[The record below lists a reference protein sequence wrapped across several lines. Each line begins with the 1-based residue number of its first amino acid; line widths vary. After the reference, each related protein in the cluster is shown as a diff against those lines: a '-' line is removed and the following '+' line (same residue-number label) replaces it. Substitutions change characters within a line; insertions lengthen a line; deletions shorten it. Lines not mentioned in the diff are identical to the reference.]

1 MVTNNTILIYL
12 LVLKGPVMNKKKV
25 IIIGTGAQGSTI
37 AMRLD
42 REPQVAE
49 IICADYNYDA
59 AARLEKTLTKARA
72 VQVDGGNI
80 NDVLEA
86 ARGAQ
91 LLVNGLPPDFNL
103 GLMEAALQGKMNYQD
118 MASGPV
124 ADTDFVSAVKRQ
136 LALDENFKSAGLS
149 ALINTGSAPGLVNV
163 IARNSADKLD
173 RCDHIDIYVYDGIWT
188 NKFIP
193 FWWSPETAFGDMAA
207 QPVNYKNGEYKLVP
221 PFNNPQMI
229 DFHGLGPRRM
239 VDHEHEEPVTFGMFF
254 KDLKSARFKYGGPA
268 CDLAESLYRMGLLS
282 EEPVQV
288 NGSSVVP
295 LKLVCKL
302 TPPAPSNPEAIQ
314 DALSEGMAQEEGA
327 TLIRVQGIKNDKTVC
342 LDNYIN
348 APGLT
353 ESFEKHGI
361 THESFL
367 TGQSAFLF
375 TKLFVNDMIATRGV
389 FPPEVLEAKPRQYYL
404 AEAAKLGITV
414 DEIGATR
421 LY

>member
-1 MVTNNTILIYL
+1 
-12 LVLKGPVMNKKKV
+12 
-25 IIIGTGAQGSTI
+25 
-37 AMRLD
+37 
-42 REPQVAE
+42 
-49 IICADYNYDA
+49 
-59 AARLEKTLTKARA
+59 
-72 VQVDGGNI
+72 VDGSNI
-80 NDVLEA
+80 DDVLNA
-86 ARGAQ
+86 ARGAA

-103 GLMEAALQGKMNYQD
+103 TLMKAALQGKMNYQD

-188 NKFIP
+188 NNFIP

-207 QPVNYKNGEYKLVP
+207 QPVNYKNGEYELVP

-229 DFHGLGPRRM
+229 EFRGLGPRRM
-239 VDHEHEEPVTFGMFF
+239 VDHEHEEPVTFGLFF
-254 KDLKSARFKYGGPA
+254 KDLQTATFKYGGPA

-288 NGSSVVP
+288 NGTSVVP

-302 TPPAPSNPEAIQ
+302 APPAPSNTEAIKE
-314 DALSEGMAQEEGA
+314 ALSEGMALEEGA
-327 TLIRVQGIKNDKTVC
+327 TLIRVRGIKDDKAVC

-353 ESFEKHGI
+353 ESFEKYGI
-361 THESFL
+361 SHESFL

-375 TKLFVNDMIATRGV
+375 TKLFVNDMMATRGV
-389 FPPEVLEAKPRQYYL
+389 FPPEVLHAKQRQYYL
-404 AEAAKLGITV
+404 TEAAKLGITV

-421 LY
+421 LV

>member
-1 MVTNNTILIYL
+1 M
-12 LVLKGPVMNKKKV
+12 GKKV
-25 IIIGTGAQGSTI
+25 IIVGTGAQGSTI

-42 REPQVAE
+42 QEPNVEE
-49 IICADYNYDA
+49 IICADYNLEA
-59 AARLEKTLTKARA
+59 AERLEKTLTKARA
-72 VQVDGGNI
+72 VRVDGSNS
-80 NDVLEA
+80 NDVLDA
-86 ARGAQ
+86 ARGAE

-103 GLMEAALQGKMNYQD
+103 TLMEAALQGKMNYQD

-124 ADTDFVSAVKRQ
+124 EDTDFVNAVRRQ

-207 QPVNYKNGEYKLVP
+207 RPVNYENGEYKLVQ
-221 PFNNPQMI
+221 PFNNPEMVE
-229 DFHGLGPRRM
+229 FRGLGTRRM

-254 KDLKSARFKYGGPA
+254 KDLKTATFKYGGPA
-268 CDLAESLYRMGLLS
+268 CDLAESLYRMGLLG
-282 EEPVQV
+282 EEPVEV
-288 NGSSVVP
+288 NGSSVIP

-302 TPPAPSNPEAIQ
+302 TPPAPSNPEAIKE
-314 DALSEGMAQEEGA
+314 ALSEGMALEEGA
-327 TLIRVQGIKNDKTVC
+327 TLIRVRGIRQGKSVS
-342 LDNYIN
+342 LDNYVN

-375 TKLFVNDMIATRGV
+375 TKLFVNDMIAAKGV
-389 FPPEVLEAKPRQYYL
+389 YPPEVLEAEPRLYYL

-414 DEIGATR
+414 DEIEETR
-421 LY
+421 LF

>member
-1 MVTNNTILIYL
+1 M
-12 LVLKGPVMNKKKV
+12 GKKV
-25 IIIGTGAQGSTI
+25 IVVGTGAQGSTI

-42 REPQVAE
+42 QEPNVDE
-49 IICADYNYDA
+49 IICADYNYQA
-59 AARLEKTLTKARA
+59 AERLEKTLTKARA
-72 VQVDGGNI
+72 VQVDAGNI
-80 NDVLEA
+80 NDVVDA
-86 ARGAQ
+86 ARGAA

-103 GLMEAALQGKMNYQD
+103 TLMQAALQEKMNYQD

-124 ADTDFVSAVKRQ
+124 EDTDFVSAVKRQ
-136 LALDENFKSAGLS
+136 LALDEEFKSAGLT

-173 RCDHIDIYVYDGIWT
+173 RCEHINIYVYDGIWT

-207 QPVNYKNGEYKLVP
+207 RPVNYENGEYKLVP
-221 PFNNPQMI
+221 PFNDPEM
-229 DFHGLGPRRM
+229 FEFRGLGPRRM
-239 VDHEHEEPVTFGMFF
+239 VDHEHEEPVTFGLFF
-254 KDLKSARFKYGGPA
+254 KDLKSATFKYGGPA
-268 CDLAESLYRMGLLS
+268 CDLAESLFRMGLLS
-282 EEPVQV
+282 EESVQV
-288 NGSSVVP
+288 DGSSVVP

-302 TPPAPSNPEAIQ
+302 TPPAPSNPDAIK
-314 DALSEGMAQEEGA
+314 DALSEGMALEEGA
-327 TLIRVQGIKNDKTVC
+327 TLIRVQGLKDGKSVC

-353 ESFEKHGI
+353 ESFEKYGI

-375 TKLFVNDMIATRGV
+375 TKLFVNDMIAAKGV
-389 FPPEVLEAKPRQYYL
+389 FPPEVLDAEPRQYYL

-414 DEIGATR
+414 DEIEEKR
-421 LY
+421 LF